1 MDVEFA
7 FILLFEALGDLSPFS
22 GLIFLSVLAFSFFG
36 VRGVFESFGVLF
48 DAELLR
54 RLSPW
59 ELDDSESLLD
69 EFEPESLELTLDD
82 VDAELVQLELVD

>member
-1 MDVEFA
+1 MGVEFV

-22 GLIFLSVLAFSFFG
+22 GLIFFSELAFSFFG
-36 VRGVFESFGVLF
+36 VRDVFDSFGVLF

-69 EFEPESLELTLDD
+69 EFEPESLELPLDE